1 MISDSRLRLAQR
13 SAIFGTALVA
23 ACGLT
28 ACERHESAAA
38 APAPATA
45 AAVVHPEIWPLLPR
59 PPIDDS
65 AIAGRLDELLA
76 SLSVEEKVG
85 QIIQADINSVTPDDV
100 RQYRLGSV
108 LNGGNSGPNGDD
120 LAPAPAW
127 LALADEFY
135 LASMDVSG
143 DTSGDTGKH
152 AIPIIWG
159 VDAIHGNNNIIG
171 ATLFPHNI
179 GLGAARNPELIHR
192 IGEITAREVRVTG
205 QEWTFA
211 PTLAV
216 VQDVRWGRSYESYS
230 QNPQIVHE
238 YAAAMVTGLQGEVGA
253 ADFLRGSHVITT
265 AKHFLGDG
273 GTFEGRDQGDNR
285 ASEEVL
291 RDVHAAGY
299 TAAISAGAQSV
310 MASFSGW
317 QGAKIHGHKGLL
329 TDVLKD
335 RMNFEGLIVGDWNAH
350 GQVEGCTNVSCAA
363 SINAGLDM
371 FMAPDS
377 WKELYKNT
385 LEQVRSGEIP
395 MARLDD
401 AVRRILRV
409 KLRAGL
415 FEAGKPSTRPL
426 AGQFNLLGSAE
437 HRAVA
442 RQAARESLVLLK
454 NSQHLLPLKP
464 SSNVLVAGDGADN
477 IAKQNGGWSITW
489 QGTGVTNAQ
498 FPNAESIFS
507 GIRAAVTAAGGK
519 ATLSPSGSWT
529 MKPDVAIVVF
539 GEDPYAEF
547 QGDIDT
553 LEYKP
558 GNKTDLALLRKLREA
573 KIPVVSVFLSGRP
586 LWVNPELNASD
597 AFVAAWLPGSEGG
610 AVADVL
616 FAQANGAVRN
626 DFKGKLSFSW
636 PRTPYQVTGNLG
648 SEQPLFAYDYGL
660 TYADNGD
667 LETLSEEVP
676 QRQQAGTSSARE
688 FFSAG
693 RPGNGWKLAVGEASE
708 ARHELSAAVGTTTNG
723 TLKIGTIDHGAQ
735 EDARLATWS
744 GAGAATLAIQG
755 EPVDLQREANG
766 QLSLVFDYRVDAAP
780 SESVK
785 LAMECKG
792 AACRGELPIEEQL
805 RKAPR
810 GQWQHAKIL
819 LNCFEKAGA
828 NMRAISAPVTIS
840 TAGSLQLGIANVRLD
855 TGLKD
860 TMACADKQIN

>member
-1 MISDSRLRLAQR
+1 MIWDSMFSLAQR
-13 SAIFGTALVA
+13 GAIVGGALVT
-23 ACGLT
+23 ACGLI
-28 ACERHESAAA
+28 ACDGENADAVASAPAAA
-38 APAPATA
+38 T

-65 AIAGRLDELLA
+65 TIAVRLDELLR
-76 SLSVEEKVG
+76 SLTVEEKVG
-85 QIIQADINSVTPDDV
+85 QIIQADINSVTPQDI
-100 RQYRLGSV
+100 RKYRLGSI

-120 LAPAPAW
+120 FAPAQAW

-135 LASMDVSG
+135 LASMDTTG
-143 DTSGDTGKH
+143 DTTGDSSGGGNH

-159 VDAIHGNNNIIG
+159 VDAVHGNNNIIG

-179 GLGAARNPELIHR
+179 GLGAARNPDLIHR

-230 QNPQIVHE
+230 QNPQLVHE

-253 ADFLRGSHVITT
+253 ADFLRGGHVITT

-285 ASEEVL
+285 ASETVL
-291 RDVHAAGY
+291 RDIHAAGY

-310 MASFSGW
+310 MASFSTW
-317 QGAKIHGHKGLL
+317 QGVKIHGHKGLL
-329 TDVLKD
+329 TDVLKG
-335 RMNFEGLIVGDWNAH
+335 RMNFDGVLVGDWNAH
-350 GQVEGCTNVSCAA
+350 GQVDGCSNASCAA
-363 SINAGLDM
+363 SINAGLDL
-371 FMAPDS
+371 FMSPDD
-377 WKELYKNT
+377 WKQLYENT
-385 LEQVRSGEIP
+385 LAQVRSGEIP

-426 AGQFNLLGSAE
+426 AGQFHLLGSAE

-454 NSQHLLPLKP
+454 NARHLLPLKP
-464 SSNVLVAGDGADN
+464 SLNVLVAGDGADN
-477 IAKQNGGWSITW
+477 LAKQNGGWSITW

-507 GIRAAVTAAGGK
+507 GIRAAVTAAGGQV
-519 ATLSPSGSWT
+519 TLSPNGAYAT
-529 MKPDVAIVVF
+529 PPDVAIVVF
-539 GEDPYAEF
+539 GEEPYAEF

-558 GNKTDLALLRKLREA
+558 GNKADLALLRKLREA
-573 KIPVVSVFLSGRP
+573 KIPLVSVFLSGRP
-586 LWVNPELNASD
+586 MWVNQELNASD

-610 AVADVL
+610 AIADVL
-616 FAQANGAVRN
+616 FTQANGAVRN
-626 DFKGKLSFSW
+626 DFKGKLPFSW

-648 SEQPLFAYDYGL
+648 TEQPLFAYDYGL
-660 TYADNGD
+660 RYADNGD
-667 LETLSEEVP
+667 LEVLPEDVP
-676 QRQQAGTSSARE
+676 QRRESGAAAHE

-693 RPGNGWKLAVGEASE
+693 RPGNGWKITVGESNEARRELPTAVGA
-708 ARHELSAAVGTTTNG
+708 TTNG
-723 TLKIGTIDHGAQ
+723 VLKISAIDRHAQ

-744 GAGAATLAIQG
+744 GASPATFAIQRST
-755 EPVDLQREANG
+755 PVDLQRETNG

-780 SESVK
+780 SGDVK
-785 LAMECKG
+785 LAVECNGGK
-792 AACRGELPIEEQL
+792 CRSELPIEEQL
-805 RKAPR
+805 RKAPL
-810 GQWQHAKIL
+810 GQWRQSKIL
-819 LNCFEKAGA
+819 LRCFQKTGA
-828 NMRAISAPVTIS
+828 DMRAITAPITIS
-840 TAGSLQLGIANVRLD
+840 TSGSLQLGIANVRLD
-855 TGLKD
+855 SGLKD
-860 TMACADKQIN
+860 AMTCT